1 MVASD
6 RRSAR
11 VYAGYY
17 GKACVLET
25 QQSKC
30 LHAEFHWNQGSGLAM
45 EV

>member
-6 RRSAR
+6 RGSAR
-11 VYAGYY
+11 KYAGYY
-17 GKACVLET
+17 GKACVLS